1 MRIKGEIS
9 LPGDKSIS
17 HRALMFASLTDGVC
31 VIHNIS
37 TGEDVEST
45 RNCLAECGIQSVKS
59 GNTVRIKGGVFS
71 NPDKPLNCGNSGTTI
86 RLLAGLLAGKRIT
99 AEFTGDDS
107 LSKRPMNRI
116 IAPLIEM
123 GVIIESNNGHIP
135 FTIKPRDL
143 NGISF
148 VPSVASAQVKSCI
161 MLAGLGAIG
170 QTVIDE
176 NVKTRD
182 HSEIILKEL
191 GAPVSSNGTIS
202 INPLSRPLQPFEITV
217 PGDPSSAAFFAA
229 AAALIPNS
237 SITIKNVLA
246 NPTRIG
252 FFQVLKK
259 MGGGVEWQNMR
270 KECGESVGDVHVFW
284 EPLNGIDITS
294 ELVPSVIDELPI
306 IAVLATQADGP
317 TTVSGAEE
325 LRMKECDRIRA
336 VCENLLAMGG
346 EVIEKKDGFIINQCN
361 TLYNTNIKTY
371 GDHRIAMSF
380 TVAGLLTDAGNILD
394 DEDCINISFPEF
406 HKVLTQVMG

>member
-1 MRIKGEIS
+1 
-9 LPGDKSIS
+9 
-17 HRALMFASLTDGVC
+17 MFASLTDGEC

-37 TGEDVEST
+37 TGKDVEST
-45 RNCLAECGIQSVKS
+45 RKCLAECDIQSVKS

-107 LSKRPMNRI
+107 LAKRPMSRI
-116 IAPLIEM
+116 IDPLTEM
-123 GVIIESNNGHIP
+123 GVVIESINGHIP
-135 FTIKPRDL
+135 FTIKPKEL

-170 QTVIDE
+170 CTVIDE

-182 HSEIILKEL
+182 HSEIISKEL

-202 INPLSRPLQPFEITV
+202 INPLSRPLQPFEINV

-246 NPTRIG
+246 NPTRLG

-325 LRMKECDRIRA
+325 LRVKECDRIRA

-346 EVIEKKDGFIINQCN
+346 EVIEKKDGFIINQSN
-361 TLYNTNIKTY
+361 ILYNTNIKTY
-371 GDHRIAMSF
+371 SDHRIAMSF
-380 TVAGLLTDAGNILD
+380 TVAGLLTDARNTLD

>member
-17 HRALMFASLTDGVC
+17 HRALMFASLTDGEC

-45 RNCLAECGIQSVKS
+45 RKCLAECDIQSVKS

-107 LSKRPMNRI
+107 LAKRPMSRI
-116 IAPLIEM
+116 IDPLTEM
-123 GVIIESNNGHIP
+123 GVVIESINGHIP
-135 FTIKPRDL
+135 FTIKPKEL

-182 HSEIILKEL
+182 HSEIISKEL

-202 INPLSRPLQPFEITV
+202 INPLSRPLQPFEINV
-217 PGDPSSAAFFAA
+217 PGDPSSAAFFAV

-284 EPLNGIDITS
+284 KPLNGIDITS

-325 LRMKECDRIRA
+325 LRVKECDRIRA

-346 EVIEKKDGFIINQCN
+346 EVIEKKDGFIINQSN
-361 TLYNTNIKTY
+361 ILYNTNIKTY
-371 GDHRIAMSF
+371 SDHRIAMSF
-380 TVAGLLTDAGNILD
+380 TVAGLLSDARNTLD

-406 HKVLTQVMG
+406 NKVLTQVLR

>member
-17 HRALMFASLTDGVC
+17 HRALMFSSLTDGEC

-37 TGEDVEST
+37 TCKDVEST
-45 RNCLAECGIQSVKS
+45 RKCLAECDIQSVKL

-71 NPDKPLNCGNSGTTI
+71 NPGKPLNCGNSGTTI

-107 LSKRPMNRI
+107 LAKRPMSRI
-116 IAPLIEM
+116 IDPLTEM
-123 GVIIESNNGHIP
+123 GVVIESINGHIP
-135 FTIKPRDL
+135 FTIKPKEL

-182 HSEIILKEL
+182 HSEIISKEL
-191 GAPVSSNGTIS
+191 GAPVTSNGTIS
-202 INPLSRPLQPFEITV
+202 INLLSRPLQPFEIYV

-229 AAALIPNS
+229 AAALIPHS

-306 IAVLATQADGP
+306 IAILATQAFGP
-317 TTVSGAEE
+317 STVSGAEE
-325 LRMKECDRIRA
+325 LRVKECDRIRA

-361 TLYNTNIKTY
+361 TLYSTNIKTY
-371 GDHRIAMSF
+371 RDHRIAMSF
-380 TVAGLLTDAGNILD
+380 TVAGLLTDARITLD
-394 DEDCINISFPEF
+394 DEDCIKISFPEF
-406 HKVLTQVMG
+406 HKVLTQVMV

>member
-17 HRALMFASLTDGVC
+17 HRALMFASLTDGEC

-45 RNCLAECGIQSVKS
+45 RKCLAECGIQSVKS

-71 NPDKPLNCGNSGTTI
+71 NPGKPLNCGNSGTTL

-107 LSKRPMNRI
+107 LAKRPMSRI
-116 IAPLIEM
+116 IDPLTEM
-123 GVIIESNNGHIP
+123 GVVIDSINGHIP
-135 FTIKPRDL
+135 FTIKPKEL

-182 HSEIILKEL
+182 HSEIISKEL

-202 INPLSRPLQPFEITV
+202 INPLSRPLQPFEINV

-284 EPLNGIDITS
+284 EPLYGIDITS
-294 ELVPSVIDELPI
+294 EMIPSVIDELPI

-325 LRMKECDRIRA
+325 LRVKECDRIRA

-371 GDHRIAMSF
+371 SDHRIAMSF
-380 TVAGLLTDAGNILD
+380 TVAGLLTDARNTLD

-406 HKVLTQVMG
+406 LKVLTQVMG

>member
-17 HRALMFASLTDGVC
+17 HRALMFASLTDDEC
-31 VIHNIS
+31 VINNIS

-45 RNCLAECGIQSVKS
+45 RKCLEKCGIHSIKS
-59 GNTVRIKGGVFS
+59 GNTVRINGGSFS
-71 NPDKPLNCGNSGTTI
+71 NPREPLNCGNSGTTV
-86 RLLAGLLAGKRIT
+86 RLLAGLLVGQGVT
-99 AEFTGDDS
+99 AEFVGDES
-107 LSKRPMNRI
+107 LSNRPMNRI
-116 IAPLIEM
+116 IDPLSEM
-123 GVIIESNNGHIP
+123 GVEIESNNGFLP
-135 FTIKPRDL
+135 LKIKP
-143 NGISF
+143 NKVIGISF
-148 VPSVASAQVKSCI
+148 VPSISSAQVKSCI
-161 MLAGLGAIG
+161 MLAGLGANG
-170 QTVIDE
+170 QTVINE

-182 HSEIILKEL
+182 HTEIILKEM
-191 GAPVSSNGTIS
+191 GAPVSSNGAIS
-202 INPLSRPLQPFEITV
+202 INPISEPLQSFDITV
-217 PGDPSSAAFFAA
+217 PGDPSTAAFFAA

-259 MGGGVEWQNMR
+259 MGGGVEWRNMR
-270 KECGESVGDVHVFW
+270 MECGESVGDVHVYW

-325 LRMKECDRIRA
+325 LRVKECDRIKA
-336 VCENLLAMGG
+336 VCENMQAMGG
-346 EVIEKKDGFIINQCN
+346 DIIEKNDGFIINQSN
-361 TLYNTNIKTY
+361 ILHNTNIKTY

-380 TVAGLLTDAGNILD
+380 NIAGLLTDDRNTLD
-394 DEDCINISFPEF
+394 DEGCINISFPEF
-406 HKVLTQVMG
+406 NNVLTQVMA

>member
-17 HRALMFASLTDGVC
+17 HRALMFASLTDGEC

-45 RNCLAECGIQSVKS
+45 RKCLAECDIQSVKS

-107 LSKRPMNRI
+107 LAKRPMSRI
-116 IAPLIEM
+116 IDPLTEM
-123 GVIIESNNGHIP
+123 GVVIESINGHIP
-135 FTIKPRDL
+135 FTIKPKEL

-182 HSEIILKEL
+182 HSEIISKEL

-202 INPLSRPLQPFEITV
+202 INPLSRPLQPFEINV

-306 IAVLATQADGP
+306 IAVLATQA
-317 TTVSGAEE
+317 
-325 LRMKECDRIRA
+325 
-336 VCENLLAMGG
+336 
-346 EVIEKKDGFIINQCN
+346 
-361 TLYNTNIKTY
+361 
-371 GDHRIAMSF
+371 
-380 TVAGLLTDAGNILD
+380 
-394 DEDCINISFPEF
+394 
-406 HKVLTQVMG
+406 